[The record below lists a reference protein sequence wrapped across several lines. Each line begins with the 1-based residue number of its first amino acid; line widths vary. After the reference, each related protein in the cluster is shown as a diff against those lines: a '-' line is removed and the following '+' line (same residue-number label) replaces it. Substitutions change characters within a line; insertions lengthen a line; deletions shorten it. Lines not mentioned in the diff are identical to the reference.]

1 MNKGFSSRTRAR
13 EIAVSTLYSLDFNHN
28 LDADTDLLSFPGMSE
43 EEMQSLSEE
52 ETTYARLLIRGTL
65 ENLSQVDGIISSY
78 SINRPLDKI
87 SIVDRNILRISIFQ
101 LLYQK
106 DTPAAVVIDQA
117 VKLSQALSND
127 VSYKFIN
134 GILDKFVKDGEF
146 S

>member
-43 EEMQSLSEE
+43 EEMQSRSEE